1 MKKPAIGILACARM
15 IDDDSDLHYVVFRSY
30 VDFITE
36 TLDAVPVLI
45 PSLFGK
51 EHKDKIEG
59 ICELVDGLFLP
70 GSPSNVSLR
79 REGTEDS
86 DFVVIETSG
95 QTDLLRDYTAMTLIN
110 HAVATD
116 KPLLAVCRGIQELN
130 VFFGGDLHKELHQVL
145 GRLDHRAK
153 KTSFLYERYT
163 PAHTVFL
170 TEDSL
175 LKKLIGG
182 KGRETMHAEV
192 NSLHSQG
199 ISVVG
204 NKLCVECLAPDGTV
218 EAVRHATSSF
228 IYGVQWHLEWQRSI
242 LDRYISLEFLS
253 HCKRRMKKGAG

>member
-1 MKKPAIGILACARM
+1 MKKPTIGILACARM
-15 IDDDSDLHYVVFRSY
+15 IDDDSDLHHVVFRSY
-30 VDFITE
+30 VDFITD
-36 TLDAVPVLI
+36 TLDAVPVVI

-51 EHKDKIEG
+51 EHKDRIEG

-79 REGTEDS
+79 RTGTEDS
-86 DFVVIETSG
+86 AFVAKETTG
-95 QTDLLRDYTAMTLIN
+95 QTDLPRDYTAMTVIN

-130 VFFGGDLHKELHQVL
+130 VFFGGDLHKVLHQVP
-145 GRLDHRAK
+145 GRFDHRAK
-153 KTSFLYERYT
+153 KSVSLYEKYT

-175 LKKLIGG
+175 LKQLID
-182 KGRETMHAEV
+182 REEMEATCVEV

-204 NKLCVECLAPDGTV
+204 NNLCVECLAPDGTV
-218 EAVRHATSSF
+218 EAVRHLTSSF
-228 IYGVQWHLEWQRSI
+228 IYGVQWHLEWQRSL

-253 HCKRRMKKGAG
+253 HCKRRI